1 MKNYI
6 TAEGF
11 KILQDELS
19 ILIKNDRPQLVKII
33 SWAAS
38 NGDRSENGD
47 YIYGKKKLR
56 QIDAR
61 IKYLLINIEDS
72 QIINLDKNLDKKKIY
87 FGAYVTLLDES
98 KGNELKVR
106 IVGKAEIDHKPNYIS
121 WISPLAKA
129 LIGKSVKDLVE
140 IQTENGEQIYS
151 ILKISY
157 E

>member
-61 IKYLLINIEDS
+61 IKYLLINIEDCFS
-72 QIINLDKNLDKKKIY
+72 IGL
-87 FGAYVTLLDES
+87 AV
-98 KGNELKVR
+98 
-106 IVGKAEIDHKPNYIS
+106 KP
-121 WISPLAKA
+121 PL
-129 LIGKSVKDLVE
+129 
-140 IQTENGEQIYS
+140 
-151 ILKISY
+151 
-157 E
+157 